1 MNIKKISCSQFAG
14 VRDRDITLTPG
25 LNTIYGKNE
34 SGKSTLANM
43 LSALFFQTVK
53 LNRQRDRAFMDASFP
68 SDGRNSPVTGDCID
82 GKVCFET
89 PDGQYVLSKDWG
101 SDARCTLSTPK
112 GIIKD
117 PSRIENTLASILPY
131 GQGVYTNMLFSS
143 QRNADET
150 LRTILEA
157 SQGDELKQS
166 LANAIT
172 QAFSETD
179 GVSTDVIEQAILQ
192 KIADIEGK
200 HWDRVLQ
207 MPKRKSERW
216 QTSLGTILKSYYA
229 LEDANNALT
238 EMEQLRQAAKSVETA
253 YASQEK
259 AAQTAEAEYKKFRR
273 AYDNLVSKAA
283 REQLIEKL
291 REEQKRAQ
299 EAALK
304 WPQAESEIA
313 RAKTLQWERDLQE
326 KAAKYASVKKASDE
340 VSSLKAAAEQAVCPS
355 EEEVKLAKDIEKVI
369 LRLESQLRGVSFSI
383 TTKPLGEH
391 TVSIRS
397 LCSGAPLD
405 ISAPIEE
412 AIVLTIPGVME
423 ICLAPAG
430 VDTEV
435 VSKELQNKKSSLE
448 TLLTE
453 YRAKSADGLAQMRR
467 DALDAQAKLDAA
479 SERLRLVLGDAD
491 FDTLK
496 AAAQVCATSPRSIQD
511 IDRDI
516 RALSS
521 SGDLTRLIAVDESLL
536 SRYVTEYT
544 TQVNLKE
551 KLEQLATNLEKAE
564 SDLAKL
570 GEIPA
575 EYADI
580 KNPDMYLAML
590 ESKAKEQQKLKE
602 AAAQAKVAAQTKL
615 ESRRVSVAG
624 KNLTA
629 ERDQAEQEFAA
640 QKELLAHWNHILE
653 VFQSQKAA
661 QASHPM
667 EDMAARFSENLKAIT
682 GGTVDS
688 ESANKDAVDVAV
700 YSQDRRVRYSTLSE
714 GTKEAVSLAFRLAVL
729 DHLFPNGGGV
739 IIFDDPMTNMDT
751 DRAAAA
757 CKLLKEAGT
766 RHQIIF
772 LTCREEYLPM
782 LAGHEIRV
790 EG

>member
-53 LNRQRDRAFMDASFP
+53 LNRQRDRAFMEASFP
-68 SDGRNSPVTGDCID
+68 SDGRNSPVMGDCID
-82 GKVCFET
+82 GKVSFET
-89 PDGQYVLSKDWG
+89 SDGQYVLSKDWG

-117 PSRIENTLASILPY
+117 PNRIENTLASILPY

-179 GVSTDVIEQAILQ
+179 GVSTEVIEQAILQ

-238 EMEQLRQAAKSVETA
+238 EMEQLKQAAKSAEIA

-259 AAQTAEAEYKKFRR
+259 VAQTAEAEYEKFRR
-273 AYDNLVSKAA
+273 AYDNLVSRAA

-304 WPQAESEIA
+304 WPQAESEIE
-313 RAKTLQWERDLQE
+313 RAKSLQWEWDLQG
-326 KAAKYASVKKASDE
+326 KAAKYASVRKASDE

-355 EEEVKLAKDIEKVI
+355 EEEVKLARDIEKAI
-369 LRLESQLRGVSFSI
+369 FRLESQLRGVSLSI

-405 ISAPIEE
+405 ISVPIEE
-412 AIVLTIPGVME
+412 AIVLTIPGIME

-435 VSKELQNKKSSLE
+435 VSKNLQNKKSALE

-479 SERLRLVLGDAD
+479 SERLKLVLGDAD

-516 RALSS
+516 HALSS

-551 KLEQLATNLEKAE
+551 KLEQLAANLEKAE

-590 ESKAKEQQKLKE
+590 ESKAKEQQRLKE

-629 ERDQAEQEFAA
+629 ERDQAEQEFTA

-653 VFQSQKAA
+653 VFQAQKAA

-667 EDMAARFSENLKAIT
+667 EDMATRFSENLKAIT

-688 ESANKDAVDVAV
+688 ESSNKDAVDVAV
-700 YSQDRRVRYSTLSE
+700 YSQDRHVRYSTLSE

-729 DHLFPNGGGV
+729 DHLFPNGGGI
-739 IIFDDPMTNMDT
+739 IIFDDPMTDMDA
-751 DRAAAA
+751 DRATAA
-757 CKLLKEAGT
+757 CKLLKEAGK

>member
-82 GKVCFET
+82 GKVSFET
-89 PDGQYVLSKDWG
+89 SDGQYVLSKDWG

-216 QTSLGTILKSYYA
+216 QTSL
-229 LEDANNALT
+229 
-238 EMEQLRQAAKSVETA
+238 
-253 YASQEK
+253 

-391 TVSIRS
+391 AVSIRS

-739 IIFDDPMTNMDT
+739 IIFDDPMDT

>member
-82 GKVCFET
+82 GKVSFET

-179 GVSTDVIEQAILQ
+179 GVSTEVIEQAILQ

-238 EMEQLRQAAKSVETA
+238 EMEQLRQAAKSAETA

-369 LRLESQLRGVSFSI
+369 LRLESQLRGVSLSI

-412 AIVLTIPGVME
+412 AIVLTIPRVME

-479 SERLRLVLGDAD
+479 SERLKLVLGDAD

-590 ESKAKEQQKLKE
+590 ESKAKEQQRLKE

-653 VFQSQKAA
+653 VFQAQKAA

-739 IIFDDPMTNMDT
+739 IIFDDPMTDMDT

-757 CKLLKEAGT
+757 CKLLKEAGK